1 MEKGDYFEGGK
12 QVLAM
17 ITNMAQGGVSD
28 IKGFVDKLNNSLE
41 TLNCS
46 YNQLTSLPE
55 LNNALVIL
63 VCDDNSFP
71 SFISID
77 RWHLN
82 QEKKTRINNEFQRLY
97 RFKLLFWS
105 LKYKSKFRD
114 WLWIRVR
121 LPKIEKTYHPSK
133 LNELLNSDMSEEELD
148 NVLVNW

>member
-1 MEKGDYFEGGK
+1 
-12 QVLAM
+12 LP
-17 ITNMAQGGVSD
+17 
-28 IKGFVDKLNNSLE
+28 KLNNSLE

-55 LNNALVIL
+55 LNNALKYL

-148 NVLVNW
+148 NVLGAW